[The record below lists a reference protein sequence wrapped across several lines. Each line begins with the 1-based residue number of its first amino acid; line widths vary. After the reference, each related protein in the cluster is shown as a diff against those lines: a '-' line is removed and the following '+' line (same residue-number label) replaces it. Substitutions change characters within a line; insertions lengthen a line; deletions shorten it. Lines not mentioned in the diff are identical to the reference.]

1 MGFDKKIGRSE
12 KAKPGC
18 QKLQPRTREQRRHL
32 HKNVQRKFLKSIKK
46 VYDKRRQR
54 KIATNNR

>member
-12 KAKPGC
+12 KTKPGC

-46 VYDKRRQR
+46 VYDKR
-54 KIATNNR
+54 